1 MQLQLP
7 GQFIGR
13 KAHPISRHG
22 LMVLFTGIAAT
33 PRLSD
38 PRMDI
43 GIDDALF
50 NELII
55 ITRQFSLLRRSLIM
69 NFLPQLVNDKTDPQK
84 QGPVWHRNNGT
95 ANTARKGCTDGPLS
109 TKSHSRKAH
118 CPHRFLREKPP
129 VHRS

>member
-1 MQLQLP
+1 MQLNCRANSLAE
-7 GQFIGR
+7 R
-13 KAHPISRHG
+13 HPISRHG

-55 ITRQFSLLRRSLIM
+55 ITRQF
-69 NFLPQLVNDKTDPQK
+69 FPYCVVP
-84 QGPVWHRNNGT
+84 
-95 ANTARKGCTDGPLS
+95 
-109 TKSHSRKAH
+109 
-118 CPHRFLREKPP
+118 
-129 VHRS
+129 